1 VLKISRWKPIGSNI
15 SNPTFAMF
23 NTSLLGGRYGEA
35 EPEKGLFPDISTS
48 VGLLMPHPSGLPWK
62 STVTNDF
69 PNEFG
74 LRSMPVPLDGFFKR
88 FIQRLWNWDVPVCN
102 AAFLLFHSITFC
114 AFFDKI

>member
-62 STVTNDF
+62 STVTPVERGRPAKAKPASAKIWGMDPALCCF
-69 PNEFG
+69 QDG
-74 LRSMPVPLDGFFKR
+74 LDPLNHPWKWPISD
-88 FIQRLWNWDVPVCN
+88 
-102 AAFLLFHSITFC
+102 AYA
-114 AFFDKI
+114 